1 MYGFESAPL
10 RPSPDGR
17 SVPSAIRRHVRIDGP
32 KQGMTSIDAERPVP
46 PDRMALAGY
55 ILAIAARG
63 DQQAFAALFAHF
75 APRVKTYL
83 MRLGSNA
90 ATADDLAQE
99 TLLMVWRKAAYFDPN
114 KAGASTWVFT
124 IARNLRIDVLR
135 HERHPE
141 IDADD
146 PMLKP
151 DDGPQPDDSLA
162 NTQREQRIRAA
173 MTTLSA
179 DQADVVRLS
188 FFEDKPH
195 REIEQDLGIPLGT
208 VKSRL
213 RLAMAKLRSVLG
225 DDL

>member
-1 MYGFESAPL
+1 MYGTQTAQL
-10 RPSPDGR
+10 RHIPDGGPVASAVLR
-17 SVPSAIRRHVRIDGP
+17 RPRNFASKPSMTSDGP
-32 KQGMTSIDAERPVP
+32 RTVP

-55 ILAIAARG
+55 ILAIASRG

-83 MRLGSNA
+83 IRLGTPGA
-90 ATADDLAQE
+90 AADDLAQE
-99 TLLMVWRKAAYFDPN
+99 TLLMVWRKAAYFDPS

-135 HERHPE
+135 RERHPE

-151 DDGPQPDDSLA
+151 DDAPQPDDNLA
-162 NTQREQRIRAA
+162 STQREQRIRAA
-173 MTTLSA
+173 MTMLPA

-195 REIEQDLGIPLGT
+195 REIELDLGIPLGT

-225 DDL
+225 EDL